1 MHGVEARAPVHSWV
15 PSACR
20 RKAPIAP
27 GMGSGR
33 SQNMHGVEARAPVHS
48 GALAATSANFAASR
62 RTPLHKARPK
72 NARRRGESAR
82 ALLEPSACRRNAP
95 IASNI
100 GSNRSQNMH
109 RVEARAPA
117 HSGALA
123 ATSANFAARR
133 RTPLHKARPKNAWRR
148 GESARALLG
157 ALRVQAKRP
166 DSTRHRK
173 RPKPKYAPRRGES
186 ARALRCTRGNFR
198 ELRRQTADPPAQ
210 GET

>member
-1 MHGVEARAPVHSWV
+1 VAEAKICTASRRERPCTPVHSRQLPRTSLPAGGPPCTRRDLRMHGVEARAPVHSRE

-20 RKAPIAP
+20 REAPIAP

-62 RTPLHKARPK
+62 RTPLHKARLK
-72 NARRRGESAR
+72 NAR
-82 ALLEPSACRRNAP
+82 
-95 IASNI
+95 
-100 GSNRSQNMH
+100 
-109 RVEARAPA
+109 
-117 HSGALA
+117 
-123 ATSANFAARR
+123 
-133 RTPLHKARPKNAWRR
+133 RR

-157 ALRVQAKRP
+157 ALRVQARSS
-166 DSTRHRK
+166 DSIRHGK
-173 RPKPKYAPRRGES
+173 WPKPKYARRRGES

-198 ELRRQTADPPAQ
+198 DFRRQQADPPAQ